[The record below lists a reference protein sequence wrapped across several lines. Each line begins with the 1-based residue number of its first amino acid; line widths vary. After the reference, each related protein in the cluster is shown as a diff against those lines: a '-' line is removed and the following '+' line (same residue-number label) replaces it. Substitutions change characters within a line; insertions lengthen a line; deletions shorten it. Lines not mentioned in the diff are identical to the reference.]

1 MLKNR
6 KLGTKLGMGFGLIL
20 LLTVIVAYFGYTG
33 LHNVGERAAKSQK
46 VNILV
51 KDILTARLKE
61 KDYML
66 KGDQSVIKEH
76 AQVTSSLSSL
86 AEATKK
92 TFATDNNKK
101 QMDNVMDAAKAYK
114 KAFAKY
120 VELENQRTL
129 LMADMNKA
137 AGTTTS
143 EAQLLT
149 NEQTQQ
155 LQALLDARDEAV
167 KDKITKAD
175 DANRLLKWLKD
186 CRALRIEMENGQ
198 TGHISE
204 WKKLNR
210 QIIGLAEDMKTR
222 FHNPRN
228 SKMAQEIVDKYSAY
242 EKSFLNYLRTSN
254 ALERQK
260 LVSLGHEAS
269 QLMND
274 IRINQKQELEEV
286 RTTFD
291 ASVEDKLKKTNEANQ
306 IIRLALAARI
316 DGKEYII
323 SRRQSSFDKNQQDIK
338 EIQSITESLQTRF
351 KSAANLARLEHI
363 VKAVKGYNTAFL
375 DYCDLMR
382 QQDLANKKMVESAQG
397 VQDHCLEAREDQINK
412 MVSDR
417 NSSETVILVG
427 TGIALLIGIL
437 AALSL
442 TAAIT
447 KPIRKGV
454 SFAEAMA
461 QGDFTQLLEIDQKDE
476 VGILA
481 KSLNEM
487 VEKLRTVVSE
497 VQSAAENV
505 SSGSEELSSSAQ
517 SMSQGATEQAASVE
531 EVSSSMEEM
540 AANIKQNADN
550 AQKTEKIAL
559 KAADDARQG
568 GEAVTQTVS
577 AMKDIAEKISIIEEI
592 ARQTNLLALN
602 AAIEAA
608 RAGEHGKG
616 FAVVAAEVRK
626 LAERSGAAA
635 AEISELSSSSVEVAE
650 HAGEMLGL
658 IVPDIQKNAELV
670 QEIAA
675 SSNEQ
680 NAGASQINKAVQQ
693 LDTVVQQNA
702 SASEE
707 MASTSEELSSQAE
720 QLMSSISFFRVDTSS
735 SRRTVKALPASTAP
749 KNRNV
754 ASAPRPNTS
763 TNQGGGAYLT
773 LDDDMND
780 GDDGFE
786 KF

>member
-20 LLTVIVAYFGYTG
+20 LLTLVVAYFGFTG
-33 LHNVGERAAKSQK
+33 LFQIGDRATKTLNV
-46 VNILV
+46 NLLV
-51 KDILTARLKE
+51 KDILSARIKE
-61 KDYML
+61 KNYMM
-66 KGDQSVIKEH
+66 KGEQASIKEH
-76 AQVTSSLSSL
+76 DQIISELYAL
-86 AEATKK
+86 AESTKGS
-92 TFATDNNKK
+92 FSQDINKK
-101 QMDNVMDAAKAYK
+101 QMDDVISATKTYVDAFK
-114 KAFAKY
+114 KY
-120 VELENQRTL
+120 VEMENQRLL
-129 LMADMNKA
+129 LMESMNKEA
-137 AGTTTS
+137 ATTMS
-143 EAQLLT
+143 EAQGISK
-149 NEQTQQ
+149 EQTQQ
-155 LQALLDARDEAV
+155 LKELLAARDAAV
-167 KDKITKAD
+167 QDKITKAD

-186 CRALRIEMENGQ
+186 CRALRILIENGQ
-198 TGHISE
+198 TSHISD
-204 WKKLNR
+204 WKKLNK
-210 QIIGLAEDMKTR
+210 QIIDLAGDMKQR
-222 FHNPRN
+222 F
-228 SKMAQEIVDKYSAY
+228 SKPQNAKLAQDIIDKYTAY
-242 EKSFLNYLRTSN
+242 ESSFLSYLSTNS

-260 LVSLGHEAS
+260 LVALGEDAS
-269 QLMND
+269 KLMDD
-274 IRINQKQELEEV
+274 IRNGQKKELDEV
-286 RTTFD
+286 RKDYD
-291 ASVEDKLKKTNEANQ
+291 AKVEDKLEKANDANS
-306 IIRLALAARI
+306 IIRLALSARI
-316 DGKEYII
+316 NGKEYVL
-323 SRRQSSFDKNQQDIK
+323 SRQQSYFDKNQQEISEIK
-338 EIQSITESLQTRF
+338 SIVESLRMRF
-351 KSAANLARLEHI
+351 KNPANIARAEALE
-363 VKAVKGYNTAFL
+363 KAVLGYNKAFL

-382 QQDLANKKMVESAQG
+382 QQNLANDKMVASARE
-397 VQDHCLEAREDQINK
+397 VQEHSLKAREDQTAK
-412 MVSDR
+412 MESER
-417 NSSETVILVG
+417 KSSETVILAG
-427 TGIALLIGIL
+427 TGVALLIGIL
-437 AALSL
+437 AAISL

-447 KPIRKGV
+447 RPIKQGV

-461 QGDFTQLLEIDQKDE
+461 QGDFTQLLDIDQKDE
-476 VGILA
+476 VGTLA

-487 VEKLRTVVSE
+487 VEKLRVVVAE

-505 SSGSEELSSSAQ
+505 ASGSEELSSSAQ

-559 KAADDARQG
+559 KAADDAKQG

-650 HAGEMLGL
+650 RAGEMLGL

-720 QLMSSISFFRVDTSS
+720 QLMSSISFFRVDGAS
-735 SRRTVKALPASTAP
+735 SRRAVKALPASTAP
-749 KNRNV
+749 KSHKPKNN
-754 ASAPRPNTS
+754 PHHTTPS
-763 TNQGGGAYLT
+763 TQGGGAYLS
-773 LDDDMND
+773 LDDDLD
-780 GDDGFE
+780 DSDDGFE